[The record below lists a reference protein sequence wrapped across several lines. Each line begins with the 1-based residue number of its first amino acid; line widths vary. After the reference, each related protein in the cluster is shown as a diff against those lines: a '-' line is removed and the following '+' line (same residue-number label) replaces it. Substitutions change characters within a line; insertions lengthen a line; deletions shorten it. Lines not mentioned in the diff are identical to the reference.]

1 MAAAIPNIEFTNN
14 NRGGLDIRCENYIFQ
29 VKTTGK
35 KAALYRCPT
44 KKPNQCFASI
54 SLKTRLPEGSD
65 SPEVIQPFQVT
76 NLNLKHV
83 EGCNPKPNDFF
94 EERSFI
100 KNVKETVTKNPLI
113 PPQQLYEQER
123 SKVNTNALLAG
134 VEAPANV

>member
-1 MAAAIPNIEFTNN
+1 MAAAIPNIEFTEN

-65 SPEVIQPFQVT
+65 SPEVIQPLTKTKLYVT
-76 NLNLKHV
+76 FVQKYA
-83 EGCNPKPNDFF
+83 K
-94 EERSFI
+94 
-100 KNVKETVTKNPLI
+100 KE
-113 PPQQLYEQER
+113 
-123 SKVNTNALLAG
+123 ALQSIEMI
-134 VEAPANV
+134 V